1 MIHLDH
7 LGSDGR
13 HAQGFMGLS
22 KIKVW
27 HGLDCEPPPAPQPQP
42 AETRETANVGA
53 SSTKASAHKPAKPS
67 ATAHKSGN
75 STVKSPATA
84 HKSANSAD
92 TARGP
97 GTPPTSHRLQPSDPR
112 FAHWSGVTKPRDP
125 HASKAASVHA
135 SASSFRG
142 ASASRNIRNACQNLA
157 TAGAGLIRA
166 AAMEGAKANTYQI
179 AKQEATGKASAIEQD
194 LVKRLSEFV
203 SALPVEKLE
212 TTTSKDAKD
221 AVMHFFDDWNGVWK
235 AHKPFF
241 RCVCVCVVEG
251 RVFPLPFCVC
261 SCGAGGSSSGQ

>member
-1 MIHLDH
+1 
-7 LGSDGR
+7 
-13 HAQGFMGLS
+13 
-22 KIKVW
+22 
-27 HGLDCEPPPAPQPQP
+27 
-42 AETRETANVGA
+42 
-53 SSTKASAHKPAKPS
+53 
-67 ATAHKSGN
+67 
-75 STVKSPATA
+75 
-84 HKSANSAD
+84 
-92 TARGP
+92 
-97 GTPPTSHRLQPSDPR
+97 
-112 FAHWSGVTKPRDP
+112 
-125 HASKAASVHA
+125 
-135 SASSFRG
+135 
-142 ASASRNIRNACQNLA
+142 
-157 TAGAGLIRA
+157 
-166 AAMEGAKANTYQI
+166 MEGAKANTYQI